1 MSCALND
8 FHILVHQVKYN
19 IILLMKDHTHT
30 HTHTYIYIYIWVK
43 NVGVFFRI
51 LIKDWIL

>member
-30 HTHTYIYIYIWVK
+30 HTHIYIYIWVK

>member
-30 HTHTYIYIYIWVK
+30 HTYISIYIWVK
-43 NVGVFFRI
+43 NIGVFFRI